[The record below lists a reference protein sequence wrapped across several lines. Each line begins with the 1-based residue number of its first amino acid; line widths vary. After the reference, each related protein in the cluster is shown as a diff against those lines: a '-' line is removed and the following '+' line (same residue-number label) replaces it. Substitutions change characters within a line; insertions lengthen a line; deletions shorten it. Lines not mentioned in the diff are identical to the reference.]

1 MVFSKKILHPF
12 FAELHHLFQ
21 REKTMKAS
29 PQTMLPVRMF
39 AILFFPLLFCLC
51 PSAPAA
57 DFQKTKV
64 AVLDFESVG
73 DKLETADMGEILAE
87 WIITSLVKSG
97 RFDVVERAMLQK
109 VIYQQRL
116 SKSGA
121 IDEKGAATLGKIL
134 GVKIVISGS
143 LDKQGDTMEIHSR
156 VISVE
161 NGSIIAADS
170 IRSESRKDLH
180 PLVEQL
186 TTKIM
191 RNFPLVGF
199 VVRKNPSSVIID
211 LGLDAGLSAGTEFL
225 VYREGEIIKHPKTGE
240 VLDVEEIPTGRLRI
254 TKVSKN
260 VAEGDIQSQEA
271 GGILAGHLV
280 KSVGAKATDTLPSR
294 ANKVDKKKAGTQ

>member
-1 MVFSKKILHPF
+1 
-12 FAELHHLFQ
+12 
-21 REKTMKAS
+21 MKAS

-39 AILFFPLLFCLC
+39 AILFFPLLLCFCTS
-51 PSAPAA
+51 SAKA
-57 DFQKTKV
+57 DFQKTKI

-73 DKLETADMGEILAE
+73 EKLEPADMGEILSE

-109 VIYQQRL
+109 VISEQQL
-116 SKSGA
+116 STTGA
-121 IDEKGAATLGKIL
+121 IDEQGAATLGKIL

-143 LDKQGDTMEIHSR
+143 LGKQGDTMEIQSR

-161 NGSIIAADS
+161 NGSIIAVES
-170 IRSESRKDLH
+170 IRNDSRKDLH
-180 PLVEQL
+180 ALVEQL

-199 VVRKNPSSVIID
+199 VVKKNPTSVIID
-211 LGLDAGLSAGTEFL
+211 LGLDAGLSSGTEFI

-254 TKVSKN
+254 AKVSKN
-260 VAEGDIQSQEA
+260 VAEGDILSQEA

-280 KSVGAKATDTLPSR
+280 KSIRSKKTDSLPSR
-294 ANKVDKKKAGTQ
+294 ANKADKKKVSIQ